1 MANLDSS
8 WQASVIKL
16 AQTGNSRAIAFWLNR
31 ELVPQGVCAQIAAEP
46 SGCLVIRIVSRQTPD
61 CDKLVQYICHRLCKL
76 DSAAIQQVRITAQM
90 VGSSELLWEKSAQIT
105 PVSAQQAAP
114 VGPVPSQ
121 AVSSQAERVAV
132 AVQAAVA
139 QASASQASITPGTP
153 APTAVAQLDPVIALV
168 NETSATAP
176 SRAEDKLERKLERKA
191 PTPIR
196 KAARHG
202 ATPEKP
208 GIWAKLKLPFA
219 QPTAQSITKSGK
231 SVDRKIS
238 KGSLK
243 SQLQA
248 LKLSSLDMADHSIRW
263 FMTQKPAGRALI
275 LGGSAV
281 SAFLIGCS
289 FELAGY
295 YVNPAAFQR
304 SKATLTGMFRNV
316 VPSGSVQTVSERI
329 SIIRQPVLNPD
340 DPTISL
346 VFSNSDLLTRLPASQ
361 RLPNQVNPETALAT
375 TVEAYR
381 QADMLITNLN
391 HPVIS
396 TTDSEA
402 AKSAKST
409 ELTKGSKIN
418 PSVSPEAGT
427 APQLT
432 GLPEEDLDEAKALAG
447 DSDHEAEKMNF
458 IAEDE
463 ATTDATS
470 ETGETDPTATTAEA
484 DKKHLPLTPQE
495 LVANRVNLVNLA
507 SSAVMPDGQTQL
519 NQELNLLKQGKIY
532 AVGAGQSLPEARRP
546 QIFEVKGKRIAYL
559 GYSDSSPR
567 AASGITAGVNVSVN
581 RQMQA
586 DIEAIRDQVDWVVV
600 SFNWNRELRAYP
612 EDWQIN
618 LTHAAVD
625 YGADLV
631 VGYHPTATQGG
642 ELYNG
647 RAIVYSLGDAIDE
660 YSEKPAGSY
669 EAAALKVT
677 LKDHVMQLEFLP
689 LQVKQGQ
696 AQAAQG
702 ETATKILQYIQQASS
717 LFDQPLRSPTSLNSQ
732 VRLTLPAAPNSEM
745 QTDPFISY
753 PSPESSSDP
762 KKPQP

>member
-61 CDKLVQYICHRLCKL
+61 CDQLVRYICHRLSQL

-90 VGSSELLWEKSAQIT
+90 VGCSELLWEKSAQIPPLST
-105 PVSAQQAAP
+105 RQPDLVRSGSQS
-114 VGPVPSQ
+114 GPVQVERASER
-121 AVSSQAERVAV
+121 ASERVAV
-132 AVQAAVA
+132 GVQ
-139 QASASQASITPGTP
+139 SAGSQVITPP
-153 APTAVAQLDPVIALV
+153 ATLQPARAQLDPDISLVAGMPTVIS
-168 NETSATAP
+168 TISP
-176 SRAEDKLERKLERKA
+176 STEGSLELKA
-191 PTPIR
+191 PAQSR
-196 KAARHG
+196 KVAHSNAAPRN
-202 ATPEKP
+202 K
-208 GIWAKLKLPFA
+208 GILAKLTLPFLQSNA
-219 QPTAQSITKSGK
+219 KLGKPLIRQP
-231 SVDRKIS
+231 IS
-238 KGSLK
+238 RGSLQ

-248 LKLSSLDMADHSIRW
+248 LKLSSLDLTDRSIRW
-263 FMTQKPAGRALI
+263 FMAQKPASRALI
-275 LGGSAV
+275 LSGSAV

-295 YVNPAAFQR
+295 YVNPVAFQR
-304 SKATLTGMFRNV
+304 SKASLTGMFRNV
-316 VPSGSVQTVSERI
+316 MPSSSIQTVSERI
-329 SIIRQPVLNPD
+329 SVIRQPVSNPD

-346 VFSNSDLLTRLPASQ
+346 VFSNSDLLTRLPISQ
-361 RLPNQVNPETALAT
+361 RMPDQVNPETALAT

-391 HPVIS
+391 HPVIA
-396 TTDSEA
+396 TTATKPSG
-402 AKSAKST
+402 SAKST
-409 ELTKGSKIN
+409 DLPKESNIDQTASPDAGAVPRLT
-418 PSVSPEAGT
+418 A
-427 APQLT
+427 
-432 GLPEEDLDEAKALAG
+432 LPDDPDETQALAG
-447 DSDHEAEKMNF
+447 KSDHEAEKMNF
-458 IAEDE
+458 IADDQT
-463 ATTDATS
+463 ATDKS
-470 ETGETDPTATTAEA
+470 VETGEADTVATTADT
-484 DKKHLPLTPQE
+484 DKTQIPLTPQE
-495 LVANRVNLVNLA
+495 MVANRVNLVNLA
-507 SSAVMPDGQTQL
+507 SSAVMPEGQTQL

-532 AVGAGQSLPEARRP
+532 AIGAGQSLPEARRP

-612 EDWQIN
+612 EDWQVN
-618 LTHAAVD
+618 LAHAAVD

-647 RAIVYSLGDAIDE
+647 RAIVYSLGNTIDE
-660 YSEKPAGSY
+660 YSDKPTGSY

-689 LQVKQGQ
+689 LQVKQGR
-696 AQAAQG
+696 AEAAQG
-702 ETATKILQYIQQASS
+702 ETATKILQYMQQASS

-745 QTDPFISY
+745 QTNPFISY
-753 PSPESSSDP
+753 PSPETSAEPS
-762 KKPQP
+762 KPHP